1 MRHYGLSTRAYDRIC
16 KVAWTM
22 ADLAETETITVV
34 HLSEAMP
41 YCTLDRAF
49 EVWYTPIYSR
59 HIT

>member
-1 MRHYGLSTRAYDRIC
+1 MRHYGLSARAYDRIC

-41 YCTLDRAF
+41 YCTLDRA
-49 EVWYTPIYSR
+49 
-59 HIT
+59 